1 MRRVLIAGLALVA
14 SAGPSLAKKIDRDT
28 LVQVVAPLQR
38 GEAAAHPFVNVIV
51 RFGASSNGADADP
64 ASFRARVGG
73 HNVTDAFVDEIE
85 NGKVIGK
92 RARLQE
98 PDIQNGHKQ
107 KLRLSVRSVPKQ
119 QGKGSKTRVYRDTDV
134 VKFKPVE
141 AANGAPTAHIA
152 TTSDVILAGIPIKF
166 DGDQSQDP
174 DGDELTY
181 AWDFGDGTTST
192 DAKPSHSYAETD
204 VERVVTLVVS
214 DGQVSSAA
222 ATVTLLPA
230 PPCDDGTLPGRL
242 HVDADSALEFG
253 AVAPGAIGT
262 KTFTI
267 TNTDSQTGS
276 QIKVSLGTDSPLF
289 TLEPSEI
296 ALGPNE
302 SMPVTV
308 TFAPTATGHQ
318 SARIGAV
325 ACAAGTKTVAFLSHG
340 YGGDAPDTGPTFS
353 SDPLYYSGLAPG
365 VPRFG
370 MYGILPG
377 GQRFDVDNSA
387 KWCVSGNNT
396 GTRDLCYVDADCQA
410 SGEHCVDT
418 APINVSFDPSDFCGD
433 GLGNLF
439 ILSEDTV
446 LDPSNSD
453 NEITGS
459 IVRLKLDDAG
469 NRTAQ
474 DVVKRISGTTTQMA
488 CDSLTGANGGT
499 IYMAEYHYID
509 SATCVRDAR
518 ESLTGIRKG
527 TGAAQ
532 VIGNIDRI
540 DAFEVP
546 PLDICE
552 DDYDPVTDLAVSAD
566 GSQVFML
573 PENGGIYRIRP
584 TPLFIV
590 QPNSPLFKTDRIQ
603 VGPDGAVY
611 YATAS
616 DSGTTGTLR
625 LYKIFPEQAETGAL
639 SLDDLT
645 PCATFSVPNNRPADK
660 TQSYTIVT
668 SFATD
673 RGDDNGNATTL
684 VNFGALGGT
693 DVAGSKLRVLGTVAF
708 SSASGS
714 TSCTTLGLENLEL
727 YDSFSF

>member
-14 SAGPSLAKKIDRDT
+14 TAGPSIAKKVDRDT

-38 GEAAAHPFVNVIV
+38 GEASAHPFVNVVV

-64 ASFRARVGG
+64 ATFRARVGG
-73 HNVTDAFVDEIE
+73 HNVTDSFIDEIA

-92 RARLQE
+92 RAKLQE

-119 QGKGSKTRVYRDTDV
+119 MGKGKPRVYRDTDV
-134 VKFKPVE
+134 VRFKPVE
-141 AANGAPTAHIA
+141 GANGAPTARIA
-152 TTSDVILAGIPIKF
+152 ATSDVILGGIPIKF
-166 DGDQSQDP
+166 DGEQSLDP
-174 DGDELTY
+174 DGDELEY

-192 DAKPSHSYAETD
+192 ESKPTHSYEDTA
-204 VERVVTLVVS
+204 VERVVTLTVS
-214 DGQVSSAA
+214 DGQITSAPVS
-222 ATVTLLPA
+222 VTLLPA
-230 PPCDDGTLPGRL
+230 PPCDDGTSPGRM
-242 HVDADSALEFG
+242 HFDADAALEFG
-253 AVAPGAIGT
+253 AVAPGSTGT
-262 KTFTI
+262 KTFTV

-308 TFAPTATGHQ
+308 TFTPAAIGHQ

-325 ACAAGTKTVAFLSHG
+325 ACAAGTNTVAFLAHG
-340 YGGDAPDTGPTFS
+340 YGGDAPDTGPTLATG
-353 SDPLYYSGLAPG
+353 PLYYSGLAPG

-370 MYGILPG
+370 MFGILPSG
-377 GQRFDVDNSA
+377 KRFDVDNSA

-396 GTRDLCYVDADCQA
+396 GTRDLCYVDGDCQA
-410 SGEHCVDT
+410 AGEQCVAT

-459 IVRLKLDDAG
+459 VVRLKLDDDG

-474 DVVKRISGTTTQMA
+474 DVLKRISGTTTQIA
-488 CDSLTGANGGT
+488 CDTITAGNGGT
-499 IYMAEYHYID
+499 VYMAEYHYIE

-527 TGAAQ
+527 TGALQ

-573 PENGGIYRIRP
+573 PENGGIYRLRP
-584 TPLFIV
+584 TPLYIV
-590 QPNSPLFKTDRIQ
+590 QPNSPLFKTDRVQI
-603 VGPDGAVY
+603 GPDGALY

-668 SFATD
+668 SFAAD
-673 RGDDNGNATTL
+673 RGDADGKTTVL

-693 DVAGSKLRVLGTVAF
+693 DVAGSKLRVLGTAAF

-714 TSCTTLGLENLEL
+714 ASCTPLGLENLEL
-727 YDSFSF
+727 YDFFSF